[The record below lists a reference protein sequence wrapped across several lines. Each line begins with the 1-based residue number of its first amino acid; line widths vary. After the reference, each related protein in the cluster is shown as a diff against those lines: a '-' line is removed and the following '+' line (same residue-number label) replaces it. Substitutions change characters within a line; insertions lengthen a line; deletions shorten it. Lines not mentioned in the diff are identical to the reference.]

1 MESKIVR
8 NFALSLAATLA
19 TLPHPV
25 LAQSASVVTK
35 ENVTLNSTA
44 TYWTPTRLQNAK
56 PLDLPIAKNQATP
69 AAAPKPAGTPITSDG
84 KPPTVSVKPNETP
97 LFTPTPA
104 PDVVQPN
111 NVGTLGA
118 HFTSSRL
125 IPLSADKTY
134 PYRAVGKLFFSKPGV
149 GDFVCSAA
157 VIKPRV
163 VLTAGHCVHS
173 GNGSNSGFFTNFVFI
188 PAFRDGAAPFGS
200 WNWSFLSVTN
210 TWFTGNGTVPN
221 AADYA
226 MIEFNDRVVGAATRK
241 IGDVTGFL
249 GFRTLGLIPNHS
261 TLLGYPC
268 NLDSC
273 AKMHQVTAGS
283 FRSVT
288 PNNVEYGSDMGG
300 GASGGPWVQNF
311 GAPAVGQVNGSNRG
325 LNQVVGISSYGYTST
340 APLVLGSSIPDS
352 RFTDVLNT
360 VCTHRAGN
368 C

>member
-1 MESKIVR
+1 METKMLRQS
-8 NFALSLAATLA
+8 FSLSLAVTLV
-19 TLPHPV
+19 TLPNPV
-25 LAQSASVVTK
+25 FAQSAVVTK
-35 ENVTLNSTA
+35 ENVSANSTA
-44 TYWTPTRLQNAK
+44 AYWTPERLRSAK
-56 PLDLPIAKNQATP
+56 SLDLPIAKSQPASAT
-69 AAAPKPAGTPITSDG
+69 APTPTGTPISSDG
-84 KPPTVSVKPNETP
+84 KPPTISVKPNETP

-104 PDVVQPN
+104 ADTIQPT
-111 NVGTLGA
+111 NVGTFGA

-125 IPLSADKTY
+125 VPLSADRTY
-134 PYRAVGKLFFSKPGV
+134 PYRAVGKLFFSQPGV
-149 GDFVCSAA
+149 GNFVCSAS

-163 VLTAGHCVHS
+163 VLTAGHCVHN
-173 GNGSNSGFFTNFVFI
+173 GNGSSTGFYENFVFI

-200 WNWSFLSVTN
+200 WNWSFLAVTN
-210 TWFTGNGTVPN
+210 PWFSGGGGVPN

-226 MIEFNDRVVGAATRK
+226 MIEFNDRVVGTATRR
-241 IGDVTGFL
+241 IGDLTGFL

-283 FRSVT
+283 FRSVA

-340 APLVLGSSIPDS
+340 GPLVLGSSIPDGN
-352 RFTDVLNT
+352 FTAVLNA
-360 VCTHRAGN
+360 VCTNRAGN